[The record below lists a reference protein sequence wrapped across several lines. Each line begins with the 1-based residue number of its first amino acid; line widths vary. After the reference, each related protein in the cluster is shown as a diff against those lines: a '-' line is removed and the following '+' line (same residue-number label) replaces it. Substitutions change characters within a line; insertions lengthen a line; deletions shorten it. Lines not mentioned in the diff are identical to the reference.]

1 MVHPI
6 NRVYFWRTD
15 TTTWNSH
22 MLTPLLP
29 SFLKWP
35 DPNWYTAG
43 LTTESTPTH
52 LCSNLPRLP
61 SYPSVFPPYCPHGC
75 CCLFVCWLVGWLVS
89 FLLPH
94 TEYFPANGN
103 DVDVYRFSASGH
115 RLYKSCVCVCVCV
128 LFAGSWRNSQCLE
141 QFALLCEVELKS
153 S

>member
-75 CCLFVCWLVGWLVS
+75 CCLFVCWLVGWLAFFYHILNIFQLTETMWMCID
-89 FLLPH
+89 FLPQA
-94 TEYFPANGN
+94 TDCIKA
-103 DVDVYRFSASGH
+103 V
-115 RLYKSCVCVCVCV
+115 CVCVCVCYLLALGV
-128 LFAGSWRNSQCLE
+128 ILNAWNSLRCSVKL
-141 QFALLCEVELKS
+141 S
-153 S
+153 